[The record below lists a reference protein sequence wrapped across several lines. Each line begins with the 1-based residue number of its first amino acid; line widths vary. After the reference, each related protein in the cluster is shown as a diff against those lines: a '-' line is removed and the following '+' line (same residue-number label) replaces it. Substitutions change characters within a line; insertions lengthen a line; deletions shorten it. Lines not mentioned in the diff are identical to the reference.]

1 MAKASDNLTKE
12 QTKYGSF
19 KYQLNLFFLAV
30 SFFTRIPVPKST
42 RYSAYLLNC
51 ANRYFSLVGLF
62 LGLVLAS
69 VYLVLG
75 QVFPVDVAIIITMI
89 ISVLLTGAFHED
101 GLADMADGIGGAFEV
116 SRRLEIM
123 KDSRLGTYGAITLM
137 LALLLKFQL
146 LVNIAHVGKI
156 ELITTL
162 VLASSLSRAFAA
174 SLISTLP
181 YVSEVSSSKSKPLA
195 NKQTVSDLLML
206 FAIGLIPLLLFSWL
220 VSVALLCVLMFF
232 QLGFSRWLKSR
243 IGGFTG
249 DCLGAA
255 QQINELLIYL
265 VVLAFLY

>member
-1 MAKASDNLTKE
+1 MPKISDNLTKDRAE
-12 QTKYGSF
+12 FGTF
-19 KYQLNLFFLAV
+19 KYQLNLFLLAV
-30 SFFTRIPVPKST
+30 SFFTRIPVPEST

-51 ANRYFSLVGLF
+51 ANRYFSLVGLL
-62 LGLVLAS
+62 LGLILACI
-69 VYLVLG
+69 YLILS
-75 QVFPVDVAIIITMI
+75 QVVPIDVAIIVTMI

-123 KDSRLGTYGAITLM
+123 KDSRIGTYGAVTLM

-146 LVNIAHVGKI
+146 LVNIANVSNI
-156 ELITTL
+156 ELIMTL
-162 VLASSLSRAFAA
+162 VLASTLSRAFAA
-174 SLISTLP
+174 SLISVLP
-181 YVSEVSSSKSKPLA
+181 YVSDVSSSKSKPLA
-195 NKQTVSDLLML
+195 NKQTVSDVLVL
-206 FAIGLIPLLLFSWL
+206 FAVGLTPLVFFSWMLSVVVLL
-220 VSVALLCVLMFF
+220 VLVLF